1 MKLILFIRELQ
12 LGTLL
17 LAVISVL
24 IAIVQSLLLPREYT
38 HVSHACTHMYVYDSK
53 LFVYI

>member
-17 LAVISVL
+17 LVVISVL
-24 IAIVQSLLLPREYT
+24 IATVRPLLLPRECT